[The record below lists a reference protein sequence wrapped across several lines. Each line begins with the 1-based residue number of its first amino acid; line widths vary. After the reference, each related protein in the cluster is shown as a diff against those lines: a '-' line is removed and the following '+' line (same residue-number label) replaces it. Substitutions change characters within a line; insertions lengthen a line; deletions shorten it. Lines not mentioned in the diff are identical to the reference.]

1 MGWFPQAEGE
11 VACCPPGAG
20 GAAHTDEAAGWPCCG
35 ACASPAP
42 AHSKVAI
49 EKVTNRCLLFISLL
63 LPPVLSPPRPRG
75 PSTQGQLMPSWAP
88 LDTQSHRCLAESTGD
103 RVPGQARD
111 SPSFALS
118 SVECF
123 LSNRHC
129 ANCREKLSWRPK
141 I

>member
-49 EKVTNRCLLFISLL
+49 EKVTNRCLLFISFA
-63 LPPVLSPPRPRG
+63 
-75 PSTQGQLMPSWAP
+75 PSTCLEPAASPGALHTRPTSAKLGASPHAISP
-88 LDTQSHRCLAESTGD
+88 L
-103 RVPGQARD
+103 PGGVYR
-111 SPSFALS
+111 
-118 SVECF
+118 
-123 LSNRHC
+123 
-129 ANCREKLSWRPK
+129 
-141 I
+141 